1 MDDSTARHQVHSQ
14 VQQGDMAVQ
23 QVYTSSSHEPV
34 TTMGEQH
41 SSAPFQQAFSSIQE
55 DIPVEIL
62 AEQHP
67 NLVIQEMSPSLAQLN
82 ESQSEVHTCS
92 PHLHS
97 QAKISAVTAIATSEQ
112 LAVQSAILEDPVAQ
126 QVNGNA
132 SSVMSEGSSM
142 LAVQFNFLA
151 DAVVLNGNIGSV
163 MFEGNSML
171 THREILVHH
180 SNPSPLL
187 EYSRK
192 SVVMPLVI
200 LSAIP
205 TLIHVGIIAYGFVQ
219 WKGLNFIG
227 GPVTTSI
234 SLWISLILV
243 GFYVLYAKKF
253 KNIWR
258 GISMESFQYLFTNL
272 KLAFA
277 MVCLEYWAFEFL
289 VGLMPDCYM

>member
-67 NLVIQEMSPSLAQLN
+67 NLVIQGTLDLWNKIQEYDQRTAEEIFTPVNYIQKKKRKEKQLKAQILGNPPYRTHSWVIHLQLTNECYLFERSREMSPSLAQLN

-171 THREILVHH
+171 TQREILVHH

-187 EYSRK
+187 EYSR
-192 SVVMPLVI
+192 LV
-200 LSAIP
+200 
-205 TLIHVGIIAYGFVQ
+205 
-219 WKGLNFIG
+219 
-227 GPVTTSI
+227 
-234 SLWISLILV
+234 
-243 GFYVLYAKKF
+243 
-253 KNIWR
+253 
-258 GISMESFQYLFTNL
+258 
-272 KLAFA
+272 
-277 MVCLEYWAFEFL
+277 
-289 VGLMPDCYM
+289 